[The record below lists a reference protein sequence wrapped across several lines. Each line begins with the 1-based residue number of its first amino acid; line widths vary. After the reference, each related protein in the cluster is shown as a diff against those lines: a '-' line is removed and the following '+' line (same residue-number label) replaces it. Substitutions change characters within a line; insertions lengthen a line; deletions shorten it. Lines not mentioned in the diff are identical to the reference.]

1 MSTFHPDPRR
11 WWALVLIAVAQ
22 FLVIMDTS
30 IIGVALP
37 EIQEALGFSQAQL
50 SWVFNAYV
58 IAFGGL
64 LLLGGRLSDIHGPR
78 RIFALGFAIL
88 GGASLLTG
96 LAGSPEILL
105 LGRAL
110 QGAGSAL
117 IAPAALTLL
126 MTLFAHDPK
135 ELTRAFAIY
144 GAAAPAGGTAGVFLG
159 GLLTDALDWRWV
171 FLVNVPVAIAV
182 LALVRRLLPEGM
194 SSRRGLDVL
203 GAVSITGALSLAVL
217 GIVRAPELGW
227 TSTETLLTLG
237 AAAVLLGLFL
247 VLQAVRREPLM
258 PLAIWR
264 APNLAVAN
272 LAMALLG
279 AAWVPA
285 WFFLNLYLQ
294 QVIGFGPFEGGAALV
309 PMTLTIMVLMIGV
322 TARVVARFGFR
333 TPLVAGMVILA
344 AGIAW
349 LALLPAGGDFV
360 ANVLPASLVAA
371 TGMALRLHPGHARGT
386 LRCTTRGGRAGVGH
400 RQHHVPSWL
409 GPGSRG
415 RGGDRHR
422 ERCRPGR
429 RRRCLGARVRRSLH
443 RRGGGRVGRGDHRC
457 GRPPT
462 AGTGDRCRERRP
474 GHHAHLELAH
484 AGGIVPVSRS
494 EPSSLR
500 PTLPVPTLRP
510 ADDVGGSLRC

>member
-1 MSTFHPDPRR
+1 MTTFHPDPRR

-37 EIQEALGFSQAQL
+37 EIQAALGFSQAQL

-96 LAGSPEILL
+96 LAGSPEVLL

-135 ELTRAFAIY
+135 ELTRAFAVY

-171 FLVNVPVAIAV
+171 FLVNVPVAILV
-182 LALVRRLLPEGM
+182 LALVRRLLPEGI
-194 SSRRGLDVL
+194 SSRRSLDVL
-203 GAVSITGALSLAVL
+203 GAVSVTGALSLAVL

-227 TSTETLLTLG
+227 TTTETLLTLG
-237 AAAVLLGLFL
+237 AAVALLGLFL

-294 QVIGFGPFEGGAALV
+294 QVLDLGAFEGGAALV

-333 TPLVAGMVILA
+333 TPLVVGMVILA
-344 AGIAW
+344 GGIAW
-349 LALLPAGGDFV
+349 MALLPVRGDLI
-360 ANVLPASLVAA
+360 ATVLPASLVAA
-371 TGMALRLHPGHARGT
+371 TGMALAYIPAMLAA
-386 LRCTTRGGRAGVGH
+386 L
-400 RQHHVPSWL
+400 S
-409 GPGSRG
+409 
-415 RGGDRHR
+415 
-422 ERCRPGR
+422 
-429 RRRCLGARVRRSLH
+429 GARPEEGGLASGIVNTTYQVGSALGLAVVAAIATANGAGQVDDIDALVRGFGAAFAVASAIALAGAVVAAVGL
-443 RRGGGRVGRGDHRC
+443 RR
-457 GRPPT
+457 PAPT
-462 AGTGDRCRERRP
+462 ANAAAATD
-474 GHHAHLELAH
+474 ATST
-484 AGGIVPVSRS
+484 SRS
-494 EPSSLR
+494 PM
-500 PTLPVPTLRP
+500 P
-510 ADDVGGSLRC
+510 AA